1 MVPAHSAP
9 QSFVVVAVAAVASAV
24 GSMRGRCRYARTVFD
39 EVVSSSRELDRVLD
53 KEWIMQRIEDCRFR

>member
-9 QSFVVVAVAAVASAV
+9 QSFAVAVAEAA

-39 EVVSSSRELDRVLD
+39 EVVSSSRELDRVFD
-53 KEWIMQRIEDCRFR
+53 KEWIMQRTEDCRLR

>member
-1 MVPAHSAP
+1 MVPAYSAP
-9 QSFVVVAVAAVASAV
+9 QSFAVAVVAEAV

-53 KEWIMQRIEDCRFR
+53 KERIMQRTENCRLR